1 MGGAVGVASFGK
13 KSHFGISTMAE
24 ERGSDCQCLT
34 KFEYLE
40 CVQAKREDGQSLVEK
55 FKNSKN
61 TYQLLANEVR
71 TTKKLQQ

>member
-1 MGGAVGVASFGK
+1 
-13 KSHFGISTMAE
+13 MAE
-24 ERGSDCQCLT
+24 ENSSDCQCLS

-71 TTKKLQQ
+71 NS